1 MYLIVIYIILSIFI
15 AFGIALYLFTNQKYN
30 LKKDSVVEQEYKNLY
45 RQDFPSKSIKDIER
59 EIEIIADKLIENQQ
73 TNRYTERLR
82 EKAKNDYKIRILKK
96 LCLDNAKII
105 NYKNKKMKA
114 KVKFKD
120 FNDEY
125 YMLMDMKVVSKGRI
139 FLNSYKVL
147 KNRIII
153 KKETF

>member
-1 MYLIVIYIILSIFI
+1 MYLIIIYIILSIFV
-15 AFGIALYLFTNQKYN
+15 AFGIVLYLFSNQKYN
-30 LKKDSVVEQEYKNLY
+30 LRNESVLKKQSEEQYKKD
-45 RQDFPSKSIKDIER
+45 FPNKSIKDIER
-59 EIEIIADKLIENQQ
+59 EIEIIADKLVDNQE
-73 TNRYTERLR
+73 TNRYTENLR
-82 EKAKNDYKIRILKK
+82 EKAKKDYKIKILKK
-96 LCLDNAKII
+96 LCLDNAKIV

-114 KVKFKD
+114 KVKFRD

-147 KNRIII
+147 KNRIRI